1 MQELVN
7 LKKRKQDLRLPC
19 ILCLQAVVTTRFNPH
34 PKLRAY
40 YMVRG
45 ALESVI
51 ELSVSAVA
59 VTIIRVAMDANYHEH
74 HLMMCQHAR
83 IEAAEGFWH

>member
-1 MQELVN
+1 
-7 LKKRKQDLRLPC
+7 
-19 ILCLQAVVTTRFNPH
+19 
-34 PKLRAY
+34 
-40 YMVRG
+40 MVRG

-83 IEAAEGFWH
+83 MEVAEEFWH